1 MTGVEDRVKKTL
13 WSRWSRM
20 LPLLLADAAKP
31 YIGGQAVLEGV
42 MMRSPGSFVVAV
54 RKPDGGIAVRA
65 EPWDNLFTRYA
76 IFRLPLLRGAVV
88 LIESLWNGF
97 AALSFSAEHA
107 APEEEKGKSA
117 EKPSG
122 LAIGGTLALSL
133 AFGLG
138 LFVGVPH
145 LLTWGIGQLLGHPL
159 DTTQFAFHA
168 VDGVLRLVI
177 FLAYLGLISRIPEIR
192 RVFQFHGAEHK
203 SIWAYEKGTS
213 LTVDDAAAQTT
224 LHPRCGTSFLLLVV
238 GVSIV
243 LFATVFPMLPR
254 MAESDFANTLLLL
267 AVKLPLMIPVA
278 GVSYEIQRLSARR
291 PNDRILRALTAPGL
305 WLQRITTKEPTR
317 DQLEIAVLAM
327 RRCIA
332 YEEGRLSE
340 RGVTMYRDYDGA
352 IAIP

>member
-1 MTGVEDRVKKTL
+1 MNDRKP
-13 WSRWSRM
+13 SRWRRI

-65 EPWDNLFTRYA
+65 EPWDNLFTRYRL
-76 IFRLPLLRGAVV
+76 FRLPLLRGAVV

-97 AALSFSAEHA
+97 AALNFSAEHA
-107 APEEEKGKSA
+107 APPEEGGKQG
-117 EKPSG
+117 EKPSQA
-122 LAIGGTLALSL
+122 AIGATLALSL

-145 LLTWGIGQLLGHPL
+145 LLTWGIGQLVGHPL

-168 VDGVLRLVI
+168 LDGALRLVI
-177 FLAYLGLISRIPEIR
+177 FLVYLGLISRLPDIR

-203 SIWAYEKGTS
+203 AIWAYEKGTKLS
-213 LTVDDAAAQTT
+213 VDDAEAQTT

-254 MAESDFANTLLLL
+254 LATSDLANTLLLL
-267 AVKLPLMIPVA
+267 GVKLPLMIPVA
-278 GVSYEIQRLSARR
+278 GLSYEIQRLSAKR
-291 PNDRILRALTAPGL
+291 PRNPILRALTGPGL

-317 DQLEIAVLAM
+317 DQLEIALIAM

-332 YEEGRLSE
+332 YEEGRLNE
-340 RGVTMYRDYDGA
+340 RGVTLYQDFDGA
-352 IAIP
+352 LAIP